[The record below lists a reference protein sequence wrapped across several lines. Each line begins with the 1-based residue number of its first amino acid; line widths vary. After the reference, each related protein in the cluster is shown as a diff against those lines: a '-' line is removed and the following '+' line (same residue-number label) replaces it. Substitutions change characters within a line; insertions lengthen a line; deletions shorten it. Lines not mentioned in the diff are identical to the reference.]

1 MAGRVAIVTGG
12 SRGIGAATARFLAK
26 DGFSVALIYR
36 ASTRDADAVVTQ
48 IVAGGGEAIALQADV
63 SKPEACA
70 AAVAEVLER
79 LGRIDVLVNNAGVFL
94 QRRFED
100 VDPAFFDELF
110 HTNVLGPLVLMQA
123 CYPHLGEGGRV
134 INVLS
139 TLAIE
144 PHPPQALY
152 SATKAALRTI
162 TQAYAKEFGRI
173 GATINA
179 VAPGVILTDMM
190 KDAPPEALARVA
202 GETAAGRLGQ
212 PEDIAPIIAFLAS
225 PQSVWLNGRMLAADG
240 GRTVY

>member
-1 MAGRVAIVTGG
+1 MRVAIVTGG
-12 SRGIGAATARFLAK
+12 SRGIGAATAKHLAA
-26 DGFSVALIYR
+26 DGFAVAVIYR
-36 ASTRDADAVVTQ
+36 ASTQDANAVVAEITARGETA
-48 IVAGGGEAIALQADV
+48 VAIQADV
-63 SKPEACA
+63 SQPEACV
-70 AAVAEVLER
+70 AAVANVLKR

-110 HTNVLGPLVLMQA
+110 HTNVLGPLTLMQA
-123 CYPHLGEGGRV
+123 CLPHLEEGGRV

-144 PHPPQALY
+144 PRSPQAIY
-152 SATKAALRTI
+152 GATKAALRAI
-162 TQAYAKEFGRI
+162 TQAYARDFARR

-179 VAPGVILTDMM
+179 VAPGVVLTDMM

-202 GETAAGRLGQ
+202 SETAAGRVGQ

-225 PQSVWLNGRMLAADG
+225 PQSAWLNGRMLAADG
-240 GRTVY
+240 GRTNY

>member
-1 MAGRVAIVTGG
+1 MRVAIVTGG
-12 SRGIGAATARFLAK
+12 SRGIGAATAKHLAG
-26 DGFSVALIYR
+26 DGFAVAVIYR
-36 ASTRDADAVVTQ
+36 ASTQDANAVVAEITARGETA
-48 IVAGGGEAIALQADV
+48 VAIQADV
-63 SKPEACA
+63 SQPEACV
-70 AAVAEVLER
+70 AAVANVLKR

-110 HTNVLGPLVLMQA
+110 HTNVLGPLTLMQA
-123 CYPHLGEGGRV
+123 CLPHLGEGGRV

-144 PHPPQALY
+144 PRSPQAIY
-152 SATKAALRTI
+152 GATKAALRAI
-162 TQAYAKEFGRI
+162 TQAYARDFARQ

-179 VAPGVILTDMM
+179 VAPGVVLTDMM

-202 GETAAGRLGQ
+202 SETAAGRVGQ

-225 PQSVWLNGRMLAADG
+225 PQSAWLNGRMLAADG
-240 GRTVY
+240 GRTTY